1 MTIPSISSSTTTGG
15 AKRFGT
21 TATVIAAIAATTTI
35 AKKEPV
41 STSIAAIGRAITG
54 DPTAGRVGSPVDR
67 ARRGISGAL

>member
-1 MTIPSISSSTTTGG
+1 MKSSEWARPRTSGPITIPSISSSTTTGG

-41 STSIAAIGRAITG
+41 STSIAAVGRAIKG
-54 DPTAGRVGSPVDR
+54 VILRPAG
-67 ARRGISGAL
+67 